1 VSQEQETLW
10 MIKGVIGELPVERLQ
25 KVTESYVKIKT
36 IMSEYGDEGE
46 IAIALIGA
54 ELAAKA

>member
-1 VSQEQETLW
+1 MSQEQETLW